1 MRKIFVAFT
10 VLAYGAI
17 AQEGEEAPAVDPP
30 AEDATVDETST
41 DPAAE
46 EGAPVDGPEVDPM
59 PAVDPP
65 AEEPAPVEE
74 KTAEVTTEHVPEE
87 EKFREGADGEKELIF
102 KIDINEP
109 EICHDPESEPATKAR
124 EGAQEAV
131 EDEYRRK
138 AITDDEQVRQHAIKK
153 EHE

>member
-10 VLAYGAI
+10 VLTYGAI
-17 AQEGEEAPAVDPP
+17 AQDAVAEEAV
-30 AEDATVDETST
+30 E
-41 DPAAE
+41 
-46 EGAPVDGPEVDPM
+46 
-59 PAVDPP
+59 
-65 AEEPAPVEE
+65 APVEAAVE
-74 KTAEVTTEHVPEE
+74 EEVAADVVEEVPAEVVEEEVAADVVEEVAAPAEVTTEHVPEE
-87 EKFREGADGEKELIF
+87 EKFRVNEGGEKELIF